1 MNETS
6 QPQIPVSV
14 GELYDKLTILEI
26 KVARITDAVRLRHVT
41 HELALLRA
49 IEKQFAS
56 TDTRH
61 MQLIAELKRVNEA
74 LWDIED
80 AIRNC
85 ERRQEFGTEF
95 IALARSVYKTN
106 DKRSALKNEI
116 NLLHNSEIVEQKSYS
131 PYG

>member
-1 MNETS
+1 MNERAR
-6 QPQIPVSV
+6 PRIPASV
-14 GELYDKLTILEI
+14 GELYDKLAILEI
-26 KVARITDAVRLRHVT
+26 KAARITETGRLGHIT
-41 HELALLRA
+41 HELDLLRSV
-49 IEKQFAS
+49 EKQFAS
-56 TDTRH
+56 ADKRH
-61 MQLIAELKRVNEA
+61 IELIAELKRVNEA

-116 NLLHNSEIVEQKSYS
+116 NLLHKSEIVEQKSYS